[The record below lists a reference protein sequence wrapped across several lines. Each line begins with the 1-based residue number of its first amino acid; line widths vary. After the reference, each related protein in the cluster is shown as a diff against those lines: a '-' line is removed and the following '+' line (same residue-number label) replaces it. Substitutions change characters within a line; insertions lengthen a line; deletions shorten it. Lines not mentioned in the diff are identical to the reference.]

1 MPVCYTIR
9 HFFSSFGRFPYCE
22 NPDADYKHRDV
33 TCGKLVDTLLPKFKF
48 EDKMADFD
56 GSAIWGEA
64 LEIARKDIPDQEY
77 LMWFRLSYKALA
89 DGVLSVKAPNSF
101 LRDQF
106 NRKYHVFMQNI
117 VRELTALDIKLD
129 VTAERGA
136 AGVSVAGLSA
146 SGAASEPSDTSA
158 SAASPVLPLEP
169 APVKAEEQ
177 AHRTAIYTN
186 QPQPQRQKSQGAA
199 ADRAPRVHPS
209 LRPGYKFE
217 NFIVGDNNRFTYNA
231 SEAVAKSPARVY
243 NPLLIYG
250 GVGLGKTHLMHAI
263 GNYVFQTA
271 PEKKVICITAEE
283 FTNEFIQMIHD
294 RSTHEFKNKYRN
306 ADVLL
311 IDDIHFFQNKPGVQE
326 ELFHTFNALYDSERQ
341 MVFTLD
347 RHVKELKD
355 FSDRLKSRFD
365 KGLVVDVQPP
375 MYETRVAILK
385 QKLIQSGKDV
395 TVVEDVID
403 LIAKN
408 VSSNVR
414 DLEGCLTKITAY
426 AELVHKDLTVDIAK
440 NLLKEMF
447 NTNRHSAITVDSI
460 IRMVADF
467 FKLSLSDLKGK
478 KRSKNIALARQV
490 AMYVIREVTEYSTT
504 EIGVEFGGRD
514 HTTVMHSC
522 QKIEQMVKFD
532 PSFDASIQKLLRD
545 ARQSEAK

>member
-1 MPVCYTIR
+1 
-9 HFFSSFGRFPYCE
+9 
-22 NPDADYKHRDV
+22 
-33 TCGKLVDTLLPKFKF
+33 
-48 EDKMADFD
+48 MADFD
-56 GSAIWGEA
+56 GSAIWDEA
-64 LEIARKDIPDQEY
+64 LELARKDIPEQEY
-77 LMWFRLSYKALA
+77 LMWFRLSY
-89 DGVLSVKAPNSF
+89 GSLSEGILRVKAPNSF

-106 NRKYHVFMQNI
+106 NRKYLSFMQNM
-117 VRELTALDIKLD
+117 VRELTAMDLSLEVSADRVSDAQAKA
-129 VTAERGA
+129 VAAKAATAEPAGEIAQKEGA
-136 AGVSVAGLSA
+136 EAGSTG
-146 SGAASEPSDTSA
+146 
-158 SAASPVLPLEP
+158 SAAAISAFAPNAAPAETIVRQRPAERP
-169 APVKAEEQ
+169 AP
-177 AHRTAIYTN
+177 
-186 QPQPQRQKSQGAA
+186 S
-199 ADRAPRVHPS
+199 APRRHPT
-209 LRPGYKFE
+209 LRQDYIFE
-217 NFIVGDNNRFTYNA
+217 NFIVGDNNRFTFNA

-263 GNYVFQTA
+263 GNYVFKNS
-271 PEKKVICITAEE
+271 PDKKVICITAEE

-365 KGLVVDVQPP
+365 KGLIVDVQPP

-385 QKLIQSGKDV
+385 QKLIQTGKNVNVADE
-395 TVVEDVID
+395 VVD
-403 LIAKN
+403 LIANN

-414 DLEGCLTKITAY
+414 DLEGCLTKLTAY

-478 KRSKNIALARQV
+478 KRNKNIALARQV

-504 EIGVEFGGRD
+504 EIGIEFGGRD

-532 PSFDASIQKLLRD
+532 PSFDASIQKLLRE
-545 ARQSEAK
+545 ARESEGK

>member
-1 MPVCYTIR
+1 
-9 HFFSSFGRFPYCE
+9 
-22 NPDADYKHRDV
+22 
-33 TCGKLVDTLLPKFKF
+33 
-48 EDKMADFD
+48 MAEFD
-56 GSAIWGEA
+56 GSVIWSEA
-64 LEIARKDIPDQEY
+64 LEIARGEIPEQEY
-77 LMWFRLSYKALA
+77 LMWFRLGYHSL
-89 DGVLSVKAPNSF
+89 DGNTLTVKAPNSF

-106 NRKYHVFMQNI
+106 KRKYHSFMENI
-117 VRELTALDIKLD
+117 VREITALDIALEVSSTKATEAR
-129 VTAERGA
+129 VVQGSAETGGDAGGQSPSIPGETGSSIADFLKKPEGKIPLYIHSNSQNDELAPDRNNDLEGSKVFSAQGQEKA
-136 AGVSVAGLSA
+136 AL
-146 SGAASEPSDTSA
+146 T
-158 SAASPVLPLEP
+158 
-169 APVKAEEQ
+169 
-177 AHRTAIYTN
+177 
-186 QPQPQRQKSQGAA
+186 QRK
-199 ADRAPRVHPS
+199 PHPS
-209 LRPGYKFE
+209 LRQDYRFE
-217 NFIVGDNNRFTYNA
+217 NFIIGENNRFIFNA
-231 SEAVAKSPARVY
+231 SEAVAKSPARIY

-263 GNYVFQTA
+263 GNHLYQSR
-271 PEKKVICITAEE
+271 PEVRIICITAEE

-294 RSTHEFKNKYRN
+294 RSAHEFKNKYRN

-375 MYETRVAILK
+375 IYETRVAILK
-385 QKLIQSGKDV
+385 QKLLQSGKKV
-395 TVVEDVID
+395 NVIEEVID
-403 LIAKN
+403 LVASN

-414 DLEGCLTKITAY
+414 DLEGCLTKLTAY
-426 AELVHKDLTVDIAK
+426 AELVHKDLTVDIAR

-447 NTNRHSAITVDSI
+447 NAKRHSAITVDSI

-467 FKLSLSDLKGK
+467 YKLSLSDLKGK

-490 AMYVIREVTEYSTT
+490 AMFVIREVTEYSTT

-522 QKIEQMVKFD
+522 QKIEQMLKFD
-532 PSFDASIQKLLRD
+532 PSFDASMQRLLRD
-545 ARQSEAK
+545 ARQNGAE

>member
-1 MPVCYTIR
+1 
-9 HFFSSFGRFPYCE
+9 
-22 NPDADYKHRDV
+22 
-33 TCGKLVDTLLPKFKF
+33 
-48 EDKMADFD
+48 MAEFD
-56 GSAIWGEA
+56 GSVIWSEA
-64 LEIARKDIPDQEY
+64 LEIAKGEIPEQEY
-77 LMWFRLSYKALA
+77 LMWFRLGYHSL
-89 DGVLSVKAPNSF
+89 DGTTLTVRAPNSF

-106 NRKYHVFMQNI
+106 KRKYHSFMERI
-117 VRELTALDIKLD
+117 VREITALDIALEVSSTKTPEPRVDQGAPGPRAEAGGERDAAARADAEAGAAPFAPNAENPFPLYGNTVAANPKHRNEAPAYGEGEAFGAD
-129 VTAERGA
+129 AAKTFVSPAQTAAVPAERR
-136 AGVSVAGLSA
+136 
-146 SGAASEPSDTSA
+146 P
-158 SAASPVLPLEP
+158 
-169 APVKAEEQ
+169 
-177 AHRTAIYTN
+177 
-186 QPQPQRQKSQGAA
+186 
-199 ADRAPRVHPS
+199 HPS
-209 LRPGYKFE
+209 LRQDYRFE
-217 NFIVGDNNRFTYNA
+217 NFIVGENNRFIYNA

-263 GNYVFQTA
+263 GNHVYQTR
-271 PEKKVICITAEE
+271 PGTRIICITAEE

-294 RSTHEFKNKYRN
+294 RSAHEFKNKYRN

-375 MYETRVAILK
+375 IYETRVAILK
-385 QKLIQSGKDV
+385 QKLLQSGKKV
-395 TVVEDVID
+395 NVVEDVID
-403 LIAKN
+403 LVASN

-414 DLEGCLTKITAY
+414 DLEGCLTKLTAY
-426 AELVHKDLTVDIAK
+426 AELVHKDLTVDIAR

-447 NTNRHSAITVDSI
+447 NAKRHSAITVDSI

-467 FKLSLSDLKGK
+467 YKLALSDLKGK

-490 AMYVIREVTEYSTT
+490 AMFVIREVTEYSTT

-522 QKIEQMVKFD
+522 QKIEQMLKFD
-532 PSFDASIQKLLRD
+532 PSFDATMQRLLRD
-545 ARQSEAK
+545 ARQNGAE

>member
-1 MPVCYTIR
+1 
-9 HFFSSFGRFPYCE
+9 
-22 NPDADYKHRDV
+22 
-33 TCGKLVDTLLPKFKF
+33 
-48 EDKMADFD
+48 MAQFD
-56 GSAIWGEA
+56 GSVIWSEA
-64 LEIARKDIPDQEY
+64 LEIAKGEIPEQEY
-77 LMWFRLSYKALA
+77 LMWFRLGYQSL
-89 DGVLSVKAPNSF
+89 DGNTLTVKAPNSF

-106 NRKYHVFMQNI
+106 KRKYHSFMEKI
-117 VRELTALDIKLD
+117 VQEITAMDIAL
-129 VTAERGA
+129 E
-136 AGVSVAGLSA
+136 VSSVKMTEAQ
-146 SGAASEPSDTSA
+146 
-158 SAASPVLPLEP
+158 
-169 APVKAEEQ
+169 PVKA
-177 AHRTAIYTN
+177 TAAEVSRDST
-186 QPQPQRQKSQGAA
+186 QKNVALLGADGLRDAGLGASKSIVDAVSTQGSTARP
-199 ADRAPRVHPS
+199 DRGPHPS
-209 LRPGYKFE
+209 LRQDYRFE
-217 NFIVGDNNRFTYNA
+217 NFIVGENNRFIFNA

-263 GNYVFQTA
+263 GNHVYQSKPGTRI
-271 PEKKVICITAEE
+271 ICITAEE

-306 ADVLL
+306 ADILL

-375 MYETRVAILK
+375 IYETRVAILK
-385 QKLIQSGKDV
+385 QKLMQSGKKV
-395 TVVEDVID
+395 NVVEDVID
-403 LIAKN
+403 LVASN

-414 DLEGCLTKITAY
+414 DLEGCLTKLTAY
-426 AELVHKDLTVDIAK
+426 AELVHKDLTVDIAR

-447 NTNRHSAITVDSI
+447 NSKRHSTITVDSI

-467 FKLSLSDLKGK
+467 YKLSLSDLKGK

-522 QKIEQMVKFD
+522 QKIEQILKFD
-532 PSFDASIQKLLRD
+532 PSFDATMQRLLRD
-545 ARQSEAK
+545 ARQNGVE

>member
-1 MPVCYTIR
+1 
-9 HFFSSFGRFPYCE
+9 
-22 NPDADYKHRDV
+22 
-33 TCGKLVDTLLPKFKF
+33 
-48 EDKMADFD
+48 
-56 GSAIWGEA
+56 
-64 LEIARKDIPDQEY
+64 
-77 LMWFRLSYKALA
+77 MWFRLAYHSFSG
-89 DGVLSVKAPNSF
+89 GVLTVRAPNSF

-106 NRKYHVFMQNI
+106 NRRYLGSI
-117 VRELTALDIKLD
+117 RDLVREIAALELELE
-129 VTAERGA
+129 VVSERGEA
-136 AGVSVAGLSA
+136 R
-146 SGAASEPSDTSA
+146 A
-158 SAASPVLPLEP
+158 SAATVSAPAGIGSGVSSDVEP
-169 APVKAEEQ
+169 APLSSPPASKV
-177 AHRTAIYTN
+177 
-186 QPQPQRQKSQGAA
+186 AA
-199 ADRAPRVHPS
+199 APAVVVEGTRSGAEPSGDAADSRAAYPRSPHPT
-209 LRPGYKFE
+209 LRKDYTFE
-217 NFIVGDNNRFTYNA
+217 NFVVGENNRFTFNA

-263 GNYVFQTA
+263 GNFVH
-271 PEKKVICITAEE
+271 ENGRDKKVICITAEE

-365 KGLVVDVQPP
+365 KGLVVDVQRP
-375 MYETRVAILK
+375 MYETRIAILK
-385 QKLIQSGKDV
+385 QKLAQANPKASVADDV
-395 TVVEDVID
+395 LD
-403 LIAKN
+403 LIAQN
-408 VSSNVR
+408 VETNVR
-414 DLEGCLTKITAY
+414 DLEGCLIKLTAY
-426 AELVHKDLTVDIAK
+426 ADLVHKDLTVDIAR

-447 NTNRHSAITVDSI
+447 NNRRHSTITVDSI

-467 FKLSLSDLKGK
+467 YKLSLGDLKGK

-490 AMYVIREVTEYSTT
+490 AMFVIREVTEYSTT

-532 PSFDASIQKLLRD
+532 PSFDASIQKLMRD
-545 ARQSEAK
+545 AREAEHS

>member
-1 MPVCYTIR
+1 
-9 HFFSSFGRFPYCE
+9 
-22 NPDADYKHRDV
+22 
-33 TCGKLVDTLLPKFKF
+33 
-48 EDKMADFD
+48 MAEFD
-56 GSAIWGEA
+56 GSVIWSEA
-64 LEIARKDIPDQEY
+64 LEIAKGEIPEQEY
-77 LMWFRLSYKALA
+77 LMWFRLGYHSL
-89 DGVLSVKAPNSF
+89 DGNTLTVKAPNSF

-106 NRKYHVFMQNI
+106 KRKYHAFMEKI
-117 VRELTALDIKLD
+117 VREITALDIALEVSSTKAPEPRAVQGVQAAVLTGTVSGRD
-129 VTAERGA
+129 APGGGEAKTDDIPSIIKTGSGVLLYDNAGSRDDGTAANAGGPSPAPAPGAFIPSAQPVTSVAERR
-136 AGVSVAGLSA
+136 
-146 SGAASEPSDTSA
+146 P
-158 SAASPVLPLEP
+158 
-169 APVKAEEQ
+169 
-177 AHRTAIYTN
+177 
-186 QPQPQRQKSQGAA
+186 
-199 ADRAPRVHPS
+199 HPS
-209 LRPGYKFE
+209 LRQDYRFE
-217 NFIVGDNNRFTYNA
+217 NFIVGENNRFIFNA

-263 GNYVFQTA
+263 GNHVYQTR
-271 PEKKVICITAEE
+271 PGTRIICITAEE

-294 RSTHEFKNKYRN
+294 RSAHEFKNKYRN
-306 ADVLL
+306 ADILL

-375 MYETRVAILK
+375 IYETRVAILK
-385 QKLIQSGKDV
+385 QKLLQSGKKV
-395 TVVEDVID
+395 NVVEEVID
-403 LIAKN
+403 LVASN

-414 DLEGCLTKITAY
+414 DLEGCLTKLTAY
-426 AELVHKDLTVDIAK
+426 AELVHKDLSVDIAR

-447 NTNRHSAITVDSI
+447 NAKRHSAITVDSI

-467 FKLSLSDLKGK
+467 YKLSLSDLKGK

-490 AMYVIREVTEYSTT
+490 AMFVIREVTEYSTT

-522 QKIEQMVKFD
+522 QKIEQMLKFD
-532 PSFDASIQKLLRD
+532 PSFDATMQRLLRD
-545 ARQSEAK
+545 ARQNGAE

>member
-1 MPVCYTIR
+1 
-9 HFFSSFGRFPYCE
+9 
-22 NPDADYKHRDV
+22 
-33 TCGKLVDTLLPKFKF
+33 
-48 EDKMADFD
+48 MAEFD

-64 LEIARKDIPDQEY
+64 LEIARKDIPEQEY
-77 LMWFRLSYKALA
+77 VMWFRLSYQSLA
-89 DGVLSVKAPNSF
+89 AGILSVRAPNSF

-106 NRKYHVFMQNI
+106 NRKYHAFMQNI
-117 VRELTALDIKLD
+117 VRELTALELKLE
-129 VTAERGA
+129 VTAQRGP
-136 AGVSVAGLSA
+136 
-146 SGAASEPSDTSA
+146 EA
-158 SAASPVLPLEP
+158 SAPASPAAP
-169 APVKAEEQ
+169 ASMASAGP
-177 AHRTAIYTN
+177 T
-186 QPQPQRQKSQGAA
+186 AA
-199 ADRAPRVHPS
+199 ATLEATANPAEAADGNPELARPRTPIYVDVPARQGSTSPRAEGSPRANPS

-217 NFIVGDNNRFTYNA
+217 NFIVGENNRFTFNA

-385 QKLIQSGKDV
+385 QKLIQSGKNV
-395 TVVEDVID
+395 NVVEEVID
-403 LIAKN
+403 LIANN

-414 DLEGCLTKITAY
+414 DLEGCLTKLTAY
-426 AELVHKDLTVDIAK
+426 AELVHKDLSVDIAK

-447 NTNRHSAITVDSI
+447 NSKRHSAITVDSI

-467 FKLSLSDLKGK
+467 YKLSLSDLKGK

-490 AMYVIREVTEYSTT
+490 AMFVIREVTEYSTT

-532 PSFDASIQKLLRD
+532 PSFDASIQKLLRE
-545 ARQSEAK
+545 ARESESK

>member
-1 MPVCYTIR
+1 
-9 HFFSSFGRFPYCE
+9 
-22 NPDADYKHRDV
+22 
-33 TCGKLVDTLLPKFKF
+33 
-48 EDKMADFD
+48 MAEFD

-64 LEIARKDIPDQEY
+64 LEIARKDIPEQEY
-77 LMWFRLSYKALA
+77 VMWFRLSYQSLIA
-89 DGVLSVKAPNSF
+89 GILSVRAPNSF

-106 NRKYHVFMQNI
+106 NRKYHAFMQNI
-117 VRELTALDIKLD
+117 VRELTALELKLE
-129 VTAERGA
+129 VTAQRGPEA
-136 AGVSVAGLSA
+136 SA
-146 SGAASEPSDTSA
+146 SPSLVSSA
-158 SAASPVLPLEP
+158 SPAKPVELAEAADEKSSLPSFDLGRPPEGFLQGSSAMDAGKGGNSEVASP
-169 APVKAEEQ
+169 
-177 AHRTAIYTN
+177 RTSIYVDV
-186 QPQPQRQKSQGAA
+186 PGRQGAA
-199 ADRAPRVHPS
+199 AQRADSSPRTHPS

-217 NFIVGDNNRFTYNA
+217 NFIVGENNRFTFNA

-385 QKLIQSGKDV
+385 QKLIQSGKNV
-395 TVVEDVID
+395 NVVEEVID
-403 LIAKN
+403 LIANN

-414 DLEGCLTKITAY
+414 DLEGCLTKLTAY
-426 AELVHKDLTVDIAK
+426 AELVHKDLSVDIAK

-447 NTNRHSAITVDSI
+447 NSKRHSAITVDSI

-490 AMYVIREVTEYSTT
+490 AMFVIREVTEYSTT

-532 PSFDASIQKLLRD
+532 PSFDASIQKLLRE
-545 ARQSEAK
+545 ARESESK

>member
-1 MPVCYTIR
+1 MP
-9 HFFSSFGRFPYCE
+9 
-22 NPDADYKHRDV
+22 
-33 TCGKLVDTLLPKFKF
+33 
-48 EDKMADFD
+48 
-56 GSAIWGEA
+56 
-64 LEIARKDIPDQEY
+64 
-77 LMWFRLSYKALA
+77 
-89 DGVLSVKAPNSF
+89 
-101 LRDQF
+101 
-106 NRKYHVFMQNI
+106 
-117 VRELTALDIKLD
+117 
-129 VTAERGA
+129 
-136 AGVSVAGLSA
+136 
-146 SGAASEPSDTSA
+146 
-158 SAASPVLPLEP
+158 
-169 APVKAEEQ
+169 
-177 AHRTAIYTN
+177 
-186 QPQPQRQKSQGAA
+186 
-199 ADRAPRVHPS
+199 PR
-209 LRPGYKFE
+209 
-217 NFIVGDNNRFTYNA
+217 
-231 SEAVAKSPARVY
+231 AVAKSPARVY

-263 GNYVFQTA
+263 GNYVFENS
-271 PEKKVICITAEE
+271 PEKKIICISAEE

-385 QKLIQSGKDV
+385 QKLIQAKKNVNVAD
-395 TVVEDVID
+395 EVID
-403 LIAKN
+403 LIANN

-414 DLEGCLTKITAY
+414 DLEGCLTKLTAY

-447 NTNRHSAITVDSI
+447 NSKKHSAITVDSI

-467 FKLSLSDLKGK
+467 YKLSLSDLKGK

-490 AMYVIREVTEYSTT
+490 AMFVIREVTEYSTT

-532 PSFDASIQKLLRD
+532 PSFDASIQRLLRD
-545 ARQSEAK
+545 ARENESK

>member
-1 MPVCYTIR
+1 
-9 HFFSSFGRFPYCE
+9 
-22 NPDADYKHRDV
+22 
-33 TCGKLVDTLLPKFKF
+33 
-48 EDKMADFD
+48 MADFD
-56 GSAIWGEA
+56 GSAIWSEA
-64 LEIARKDIPDQEY
+64 LESARKDIPEQEY
-77 LMWFRLSYKALA
+77 LMWFRLSYHSLA
-89 DGVLSVKAPNSF
+89 DGTLAVKAPNSF

-106 NRKYHVFMQNI
+106 NRKYHAFMQNI
-117 VRELTALDIKLD
+117 VRELTALEIKLE
-129 VTAERGA
+129 V
-136 AGVSVAGLSA
+136 
-146 SGAASEPSDTSA
+146 TSA
-158 SAASPVLPLEP
+158 RAVEAQTKAPDPESGRPEAGHASPQVHEEP
-169 APVKAEEQ
+169 RQAETPP
-177 AHRTAIYTN
+177 ARTSIYVDV
-186 QPQPQRQKSQGAA
+186 PGSRQKATPARLDGG
-199 ADRAPRVHPS
+199 PRNHPS

-271 PEKKVICITAEE
+271 PEKRVICITAEE

-385 QKLIQSGKDV
+385 QKLLQSGKNV
-395 TVVEDVID
+395 NVVEEVID
-403 LIAKN
+403 LIANN

-414 DLEGCLTKITAY
+414 DLEGCLTKLTAY
-426 AELVHKDLTVDIAK
+426 ADLVHKDLTVDIAK

-447 NTNRHSAITVDSI
+447 NSKRHSAITVDSI

-490 AMYVIREVTEYSTT
+490 SMFVIREVTEYSTT

-532 PSFDASIQKLLRD
+532 PSFDASIQKLLRE
-545 ARQSEAK
+545 ARESGSK

>member
-1 MPVCYTIR
+1 
-9 HFFSSFGRFPYCE
+9 
-22 NPDADYKHRDV
+22 
-33 TCGKLVDTLLPKFKF
+33 
-48 EDKMADFD
+48 MADFD
-56 GSAIWGEA
+56 GSVIWSEA
-64 LEIARKDIPDQEY
+64 LEIARKDIPEQEY
-77 LMWFRLSYKALA
+77 IMWFRLTYQSLS
-89 DGVLSVKAPNSF
+89 DGILSVKAPNSF

-106 NRKYHVFMQNI
+106 NRKYHAFMQNI
-117 VRELTALDIKLD
+117 VRELTALELKLEVAMPRATEAPAKTMAVEETSTTTGDHPVSLSENFGGIESRLDGVTTRDNGKGENAEIPPTKTSIYVD
-129 VTAERGA
+129 VPGRPHLSSPRAE
-136 AGVSVAGLSA
+136 
-146 SGAASEPSDTSA
+146 SG
-158 SAASPVLPLEP
+158 
-169 APVKAEEQ
+169 
-177 AHRTAIYTN
+177 
-186 QPQPQRQKSQGAA
+186 
-199 ADRAPRVHPS
+199 PRNHQS

-217 NFIVGDNNRFTYNA
+217 NFIVGENNRFTFNA

-263 GNYVFQTA
+263 GNYVFQNA

-385 QKLIQSGKDV
+385 QKMIQAKKEVNVAD
-395 TVVEDVID
+395 EVID
-403 LIAKN
+403 LIANN

-414 DLEGCLTKITAY
+414 DLEGCLTKLTAY

-447 NTNRHSAITVDSI
+447 NSKRHSAITVDSI

-467 FKLSLSDLKGK
+467 YKLSLSDLKGK

-490 AMYVIREVTEYSTT
+490 AMFVIREVTEYSTT

-532 PSFDASIQKLLRD
+532 PSFDASIQKLLRE
-545 ARQSEAK
+545 AGESESK

>member
-1 MPVCYTIR
+1 
-9 HFFSSFGRFPYCE
+9 
-22 NPDADYKHRDV
+22 
-33 TCGKLVDTLLPKFKF
+33 
-48 EDKMADFD
+48 MAEFD
-56 GSAIWGEA
+56 GSAIWSEA
-64 LEIARKDIPDQEY
+64 LESARKDIPEQEY
-77 LMWFRLSYKALA
+77 LMWFRLSYQSLSGGTLA
-89 DGVLSVKAPNSF
+89 VKAPNSF

-106 NRKYHVFMQNI
+106 NRKYHAFMQNI
-117 VRELTALDIKLD
+117 VRELTALEIKLE
-129 VTAERGA
+129 VTAARA
-136 AGVSVAGLSA
+136 AELA
-146 SGAASEPSDTSA
+146 SRAP
-158 SAASPVLPLEP
+158 EP
-169 APVKAEEQ
+169 APFREEGAPAPVQ
-177 AHRTAIYTN
+177 IQDGLSQPEPHVQKTSIYVDV
-186 QPQPQRQKSQGAA
+186 PGSRQKAA
-199 ADRAPRVHPS
+199 PPRPESGPRIHPS

-385 QKLIQSGKDV
+385 QKLVQSGKNV
-395 TVVEDVID
+395 NVVEEVID
-403 LIAKN
+403 LIANN

-414 DLEGCLTKITAY
+414 DLEGCLTKLTAY
-426 AELVHKDLTVDIAK
+426 ADLVHKDLTVDIAK

-447 NTNRHSAITVDSI
+447 NSKRHSAITVDSI

-490 AMYVIREVTEYSTT
+490 SMFVIREVTEYSTT

-532 PSFDASIQKLLRD
+532 PSFDASIQKLLRE
-545 ARQSEAK
+545 ARESESK

>member
-1 MPVCYTIR
+1 
-9 HFFSSFGRFPYCE
+9 
-22 NPDADYKHRDV
+22 
-33 TCGKLVDTLLPKFKF
+33 
-48 EDKMADFD
+48 MADFD
-56 GSAIWGEA
+56 GSAIWDEA
-64 LEIARKDIPDQEY
+64 LELARKDIPEQEY
-77 LMWFRLSYKALA
+77 LMWFRLSYGSLS
-89 DGVLSVKAPNSF
+89 DGILRVKAPNSF

-106 NRKYHVFMQNI
+106 NRKYLSFMQNI
-117 VRELTALDIKLD
+117 VRELTAMDLSLD
-129 VTAERGA
+129 VSADRVADGQA
-136 AGVSVAGLSA
+136 KPSVAK
-146 SGAASEPSDTSA
+146 
-158 SAASPVLPLEP
+158 AASPE
-169 APVKAEEQ
+169 
-177 AHRTAIYTN
+177 
-186 QPQPQRQKSQGAA
+186 GAA
-199 ADRAPRVHPS
+199 EISPSEGAPSGDLAVSPVRNDASFGAPASSSTAETIVRQRPAERFAERAAQSAPRRHPS
-209 LRPGYKFE
+209 LRQDYIFE
-217 NFIVGDNNRFTYNA
+217 NFIVGDNNRFTFNA

-263 GNYVFQTA
+263 GNYVFKNS
-271 PEKKVICITAEE
+271 PDKKVICITAEE

-365 KGLVVDVQPP
+365 KGLIVDVQPP

-385 QKLIQSGKDV
+385 QKLIQTGKNV
-395 TVVEDVID
+395 NVVDEVVD
-403 LIAKN
+403 LIANN

-414 DLEGCLTKITAY
+414 DLEGCLTKLTAY

-447 NTNRHSAITVDSI
+447 NNNRHSAITVDSI

-478 KRSKNIALARQV
+478 KRNKNIALARQV

-504 EIGVEFGGRD
+504 EIGIEFGGRD

-532 PSFDASIQKLLRD
+532 PSFDASIQKLLRE
-545 ARQSEAK
+545 ARESEGK

>member
-1 MPVCYTIR
+1 
-9 HFFSSFGRFPYCE
+9 
-22 NPDADYKHRDV
+22 
-33 TCGKLVDTLLPKFKF
+33 
-48 EDKMADFD
+48 MADFD

-89 DGVLSVKAPNSF
+89 DGILSVKAPNPF

-106 NRKYHVFMQNI
+106 NRKYHAFMQNI
-117 VRELTALDIKLD
+117 VRDLTALDIKLD

-136 AGVSVAGLSA
+136 AGASSSA
-146 SGAASEPSDTSA
+146 
-158 SAASPVLPLEP
+158 LPAEE

-177 AHRTAIYTN
+177 APRTTIYTN
-186 QPQPQRQKSQGAA
+186 QPQPQRQKTQSGAA
-199 ADRAPRVHPS
+199 DKAPRIHPS
-209 LRPGYKFE
+209 LRAGYKFE

-271 PEKKVICITAEE
+271 PEKRVICITAEE

-490 AMYVIREVTEYSTT
+490 AMFVIREVTEYSTT

>member
-1 MPVCYTIR
+1 
-9 HFFSSFGRFPYCE
+9 
-22 NPDADYKHRDV
+22 
-33 TCGKLVDTLLPKFKF
+33 
-48 EDKMADFD
+48 MADFD
-56 GSAIWGEA
+56 GSAIWDEA
-64 LEIARKDIPDQEY
+64 LELARKDIPEQEY
-77 LMWFRLSYKALA
+77 LMWFRLAYGSLA
-89 DGVLSVKAPNSF
+89 DGILKVKAPNSF

-106 NRKYHVFMQNI
+106 NRKYLSFMQNI
-117 VRELTALDIKLD
+117 VRELTAMDLSLD
-129 VTAERGA
+129 VSADRGMEGQARSNAARPAAPEAAAENPSAEASAPPGAPAPAARPRPAER
-136 AGVSVAGLSA
+136 
-146 SGAASEPSDTSA
+146 SGQS
-158 SAASPVLPLEP
+158 
-169 APVKAEEQ
+169 
-177 AHRTAIYTN
+177 
-186 QPQPQRQKSQGAA
+186 
-199 ADRAPRVHPS
+199 APRRNPS
-209 LRPGYKFE
+209 LRQDYIFE
-217 NFIVGDNNRFTYNA
+217 NFIVGDNNRFTFNA

-263 GNYVFQTA
+263 GNYVFKNS
-271 PEKKVICITAEE
+271 PDKRVICITAEE

-365 KGLVVDVQPP
+365 KGLIVDVQPP

-385 QKLIQSGKDV
+385 QKLVQAGKNVNVVDDV
-395 TVVEDVID
+395 VD
-403 LIAKN
+403 LIANN

-414 DLEGCLTKITAY
+414 DLEGCLTKLTAY

-447 NTNRHSAITVDSI
+447 NNNRHSAITVDSI

-478 KRSKNIALARQV
+478 KRNKNIALARQV

-504 EIGVEFGGRD
+504 EIGIEFGGRD

-532 PSFDASIQKLLRD
+532 PSFDASIQKLLRE
-545 ARQSEAK
+545 ARENEGK

>member
-1 MPVCYTIR
+1 M
-9 HFFSSFGRFPYCE
+9 
-22 NPDADYKHRDV
+22 DQ
-33 TCGKLVDTLLPKFKF
+33 
-48 EDKMADFD
+48 FD
-56 GSAIWGEA
+56 GSVIWSEA
-64 LEIARKDIPDQEY
+64 LEIARGEIPEQEY
-77 LMWFRLSYKALA
+77 LMWFRLGYQSL
-89 DGVLSVKAPNSF
+89 DGTTLTVRAPNSF

-106 NRKYHVFMQNI
+106 KRKYHSFMENI
-117 VRELTALDIKLD
+117 VREITALEIALEVSSIKP
-129 VTAERGA
+129 AEGRA
-136 AGVSVAGLSA
+136 
-146 SGAASEPSDTSA
+146 D
-158 SAASPVLPLEP
+158 
-169 APVKAEEQ
+169 
-177 AHRTAIYTN
+177 
-186 QPQPQRQKSQGAA
+186 QGAA
-199 ADRAPRVHPS
+199 AAGRGEPAPERPAISEKPGTDASALIKKPEGGIPLYIHTSSQRPDLASNRGSDPEGSRGFSAQNQEKAAATERKPHPS
-209 LRPGYKFE
+209 LRQDYRFA
-217 NFIVGDNNRFTYNA
+217 NFIVGENNRFIFNA
-231 SEAVAKSPARVY
+231 AEAVAKSPARVY

-263 GNYVFQTA
+263 GNHVYQSR
-271 PEKKVICITAEE
+271 PGSRIICITAEE

-294 RSTHEFKNKYRN
+294 RSAHEFKNKYRN

-375 MYETRVAILK
+375 IYETRVAILK
-385 QKLIQSGKDV
+385 QKLIQSGKKV
-395 TVVEDVID
+395 NVVEEVID
-403 LIAKN
+403 LVASN

-414 DLEGCLTKITAY
+414 DLEGCLTKLTAY
-426 AELVHKDLTVDIAK
+426 AELVHKDLTVDIAR

-447 NTNRHSAITVDSI
+447 NAKRHSAITVDSI

-467 FKLSLSDLKGK
+467 YKLSLSDLKGK

-522 QKIEQMVKFD
+522 QKIEQMLKFD
-532 PSFDASIQKLLRD
+532 PSFDATIQRLLRD
-545 ARQSEAK
+545 ARQNGVE

>member
-1 MPVCYTIR
+1 M
-9 HFFSSFGRFPYCE
+9 E
-22 NPDADYKHRDV
+22 A
-33 TCGKLVDTLLPKFKF
+33 
-48 EDKMADFD
+48 FD

-64 LEIARKDIPDQEY
+64 LEIARKDIPEQEY
-77 LMWFRLSYKALA
+77 VMWFRLSYQSLA
-89 DGVLSVKAPNSF
+89 AGILSVRAPNSF

-106 NRKYHVFMQNI
+106 NRKYHAFMQNI
-117 VRELTALDIKLD
+117 VRELTALELKLE
-129 VTAERGA
+129 VTAQRGPEA
-136 AGVSVAGLSA
+136 SATASSIPPTSAVSRVSA
-146 SGAASEPSDTSA
+146 SPENSASA
-158 SAASPVLPLEP
+158 SAASAP
-169 APVKAEEQ
+169 ADPADGNSDI
-177 AHRTAIYTN
+177 APSRTSIYVDV
-186 QPQPQRQKSQGAA
+186 PGRQGAA
-199 ADRAPRVHPS
+199 IQRADASPRTHPS

-217 NFIVGDNNRFTYNA
+217 NFIVGENNRFTFNA

-385 QKLIQSGKDV
+385 QKLIQSGKNV
-395 TVVEDVID
+395 NVVEEVID
-403 LIAKN
+403 LIANN

-414 DLEGCLTKITAY
+414 DLEGCLTKLTAY
-426 AELVHKDLTVDIAK
+426 AELVHKDLSVDIAK

-447 NTNRHSAITVDSI
+447 NSKRHSAITVDSI

-467 FKLSLSDLKGK
+467 YKLSLSDLKGK

-490 AMYVIREVTEYSTT
+490 AMFVIREVTEYSTT

-532 PSFDASIQKLLRD
+532 PSFDASIQKLLRE
-545 ARQSEAK
+545 ARESESK

>member
-1 MPVCYTIR
+1 
-9 HFFSSFGRFPYCE
+9 
-22 NPDADYKHRDV
+22 
-33 TCGKLVDTLLPKFKF
+33 
-48 EDKMADFD
+48 MADFD
-56 GSAIWGEA
+56 GSAIWDEA
-64 LEIARKDIPDQEY
+64 LELARKDIPEQEY
-77 LMWFRLSYKALA
+77 LMWFRLAYDSLSE
-89 DGVLSVKAPNSF
+89 GVLKVKAPNSF

-106 NRKYHVFMQNI
+106 NRKYLSFMQNI
-117 VRELTALDIKLD
+117 VRELTAMDLSLD
-129 VTAERGA
+129 VSADRVAESQTKPSA
-136 AGVSVAGLSA
+136 AKALPA
-146 SGAASEPSDTSA
+146 AASAEISGGETPSSA
-158 SAASPVLPLEP
+158 KPAASI
-169 APVKAEEQ
+169 APG
-177 AHRTAIYTN
+177 AI
-186 QPQPQRQKSQGAA
+186 QS
-199 ADRAPRVHPS
+199 APRRHPS
-209 LRPGYKFE
+209 LRQDYIFE
-217 NFIVGDNNRFTYNA
+217 NFIVGDNNRFTFNA

-263 GNYVFQTA
+263 GNYVVKNA
-271 PEKKVICITAEE
+271 PDKKVICITAEE

-365 KGLVVDVQPP
+365 KGLIVDVQPP

-385 QKLIQSGKDV
+385 QKLIQTGKNV
-395 TVVEDVID
+395 NVVDEVVD
-403 LIAKN
+403 LIANN

-414 DLEGCLTKITAY
+414 DLEGCLTKLTAY
-426 AELVHKDLTVDIAK
+426 AELVHKDLTVDIAR

-478 KRSKNIALARQV
+478 KRNKNIALARQV

-504 EIGVEFGGRD
+504 EIGIEFGGRD

-532 PSFDASIQKLLRD
+532 PSFDASIQKLLRE
-545 ARQSEAK
+545 ARESEGK

>member
-1 MPVCYTIR
+1 
-9 HFFSSFGRFPYCE
+9 
-22 NPDADYKHRDV
+22 
-33 TCGKLVDTLLPKFKF
+33 
-48 EDKMADFD
+48 MADFD

-64 LEIARKDIPDQEY
+64 LEMARKDIPEQEY
-77 LMWFRLSYKALA
+77 LMWFRIDYLSLA
-89 DGVLSVKAPNSF
+89 DGTLSVKAPNSF

-106 NRKYHVFMQNI
+106 DRKYHDFMENL
-117 VRELTALDIKLD
+117 VREITALDIKLE
-129 VTAERGA
+129 VTAMRNAESLPKSALEAGGIPA
-136 AGVSVAGLSA
+136 ATEKGVFPPNEPGTA
-146 SGAASEPSDTSA
+146 SGPGKPL
-158 SAASPVLPLEP
+158 SPLYVDVP
-169 APVKAEEQ
+169 AQSQPKTP
-177 AHRTAIYTN
+177 AHR
-186 QPQPQRQKSQGAA
+186 
-199 ADRAPRVHPS
+199 ADAGPRIHPS
-209 LRPGYKFE
+209 LRPAYRFD
-217 NFIVGDNNRFTYNA
+217 NFIVGDNNRFIYNA

-263 GNYVFQTA
+263 GNYVFRA
-271 PEKKVICITAEE
+271 EPEKKVICITAEE

-385 QKLIQSGKDV
+385 QKLLQSGKNV
-395 TVVEDVID
+395 SVVEEVID
-403 LIAKN
+403 LIADN

-414 DLEGCLTKITAY
+414 DLEGCLTKLTAY
-426 AELVHKDLTVDIAK
+426 AELVHKDLTVDIAR

-447 NTNRHSAITVDSI
+447 NAKRHSAITVDSI

-467 FKLSLSDLKGK
+467 YKLSLSDLKGK

-490 AMYVIREVTEYSTT
+490 AMFVIREVTEYSTT

-532 PSFDASIQKLLRD
+532 PSFDATIQKLLRD
-545 ARQSEAK
+545 ARENGSA

>member
-1 MPVCYTIR
+1 
-9 HFFSSFGRFPYCE
+9 
-22 NPDADYKHRDV
+22 
-33 TCGKLVDTLLPKFKF
+33 
-48 EDKMADFD
+48 MADFD
-56 GSAIWGEA
+56 GSTIWGEA
-64 LEIARKDIPDQEY
+64 LERARKDIPEQEF
-77 LMWFRLSYKALA
+77 LMWFRLTYQSF
-89 DGVLSVKAPNSF
+89 DGTTLSVRAPNAF

-106 NRKYHVFMQNI
+106 NRKYLVYMEEL
-117 VRELTALDIKLD
+117 VSELTELALSLEVSTVRPDPTKAIVPAL
-129 VTAERGA
+129 AENESVA
-136 AGVSVAGLSA
+136 AGPVIASTPGFESSVAVSSATARADPLSGQSSSRA
-146 SGAASEPSDTSA
+146 SGSRNSGY
-158 SAASPVLPLEP
+158 P
-169 APVKAEEQ
+169 A
-177 AHRTAIYTN
+177 N
-186 QPQPQRQKSQGAA
+186 LRQN
-199 ADRAPRVHPS
+199 
-209 LRPGYKFE
+209 YKFE

-231 SEAVAKSPARVY
+231 SEAVAKAPARIY

-263 GNYVFQTA
+263 GNYVADNFQDRRI
-271 PEKKVICITAEE
+271 ICITAEE

-294 RSTHEFKNKYRN
+294 RSTHEFKNKYRS

-385 QKLIQSGKDV
+385 QKLIQSQNKV
-395 TVVEDVID
+395 QVAEDVIS
-403 LIAKN
+403 LIADN

-414 DLEGCLTKITAY
+414 DLEGCLTKLTAY
-426 AELVHKDLTVDIAK
+426 ADLVHKDLTVDIAK

-447 NTNRHSAITVDSI
+447 NSKRHSAITVDSI
-460 IRMVADF
+460 IRMVADYY
-467 FKLSLSDLKGK
+467 KLSLSDVKGK

-490 AMYVIREVTEYSTT
+490 AMFVIREVTEYSTT

-522 QKIEQMVKFD
+522 QKIEQVSKFD
-532 PSFDASIQKLLRD
+532 PAFDTVIQRLLRE
-545 ARQSEAK
+545 ARESESK

>member
-1 MPVCYTIR
+1 
-9 HFFSSFGRFPYCE
+9 
-22 NPDADYKHRDV
+22 
-33 TCGKLVDTLLPKFKF
+33 
-48 EDKMADFD
+48 MADFD
-56 GSAIWGEA
+56 GSTIWGEA
-64 LEIARKDIPDQEY
+64 LERARKDIPEQEF
-77 LMWFRLSYKALA
+77 LMWFRLTYQAF
-89 DGVLSVKAPNSF
+89 DGTTLSVRAPNAF

-106 NRKYHVFMQNI
+106 TRKYLGYMEGI
-117 VRELTALDIKLD
+117 VSELAALPLSL
-129 VTAERGA
+129 E
-136 AGVSVAGLSA
+136 VSTVRPDPSKALVPA
-146 SGAASEPSDTSA
+146 VMEMETVVPVQAASLAQSAEVLSEAAEPRRSAAKNGGSRA
-158 SAASPVLPLEP
+158 SAYP
-169 APVKAEEQ
+169 A
-177 AHRTAIYTN
+177 N
-186 QPQPQRQKSQGAA
+186 LRQN
-199 ADRAPRVHPS
+199 
-209 LRPGYKFE
+209 YKFE

-231 SEAVAKSPARVY
+231 SEAVAKAPARIY

-263 GNYVFQTA
+263 GNYVANTYQD
-271 PEKKVICITAEE
+271 KKVIFITAEE

-294 RSTHEFKNKYRN
+294 RSTHEFKNKYRS

-385 QKLIQSGKDV
+385 QKLIQSQNKV
-395 TVVEDVID
+395 QVAEDVIN
-403 LIAKN
+403 LIADN

-414 DLEGCLTKITAY
+414 DLEGCLTKLTAY
-426 AELVHKDLTVDIAK
+426 ADLVHKDLTVDIAR

-447 NTNRHSAITVDSI
+447 NSKRHSAITVDSI
-460 IRMVADF
+460 IRMVADYY
-467 FKLSLSDLKGK
+467 KLSLSDVKGK

-490 AMYVIREVTEYSTT
+490 AMFVIREVTEYSTT

-522 QKIEQMVKFD
+522 QKIEQVSKFD
-532 PSFDASIQKLLRD
+532 PAFDTVIQRLLRE
-545 ARQSEAK
+545 ARQTESK

>member
-1 MPVCYTIR
+1 M
-9 HFFSSFGRFPYCE
+9 
-22 NPDADYKHRDV
+22 
-33 TCGKLVDTLLPKFKF
+33 DT
-48 EDKMADFD
+48 FD
-56 GSAIWGEA
+56 GSAIWEEA
-64 LEIARKDIPDQEY
+64 LNQAKKDISEQEF
-77 LMWFRLSYKALA
+77 LMWFRLSYEKLEN
-89 DGVLSVKAPNSF
+89 GEMTVRAPNTF

-106 NRKYHVFMQNI
+106 SRKYIPYMLNVLKSLTELDLKLV
-117 VRELTALDIKLD
+117 VRAFKPDIAGGQD
-129 VTAERGA
+129 TAER
-136 AGVSVAGLSA
+136 
-146 SGAASEPSDTSA
+146 D
-158 SAASPVLPLEP
+158 P
-169 APVKAEEQ
+169 APSSGTDVAEKNGQLNKSDPAPSKAIFFDSPSHSRE
-177 AHRTAIYTN
+177 
-186 QPQPQRQKSQGAA
+186 KSS
-199 ADRAPRVHPS
+199 APVSIASTEPRKHTS
-209 LRPGYKFE
+209 LRPNYRFE
-217 NFIVGDNNRFTYNA
+217 NFIVGENNRFTYNA
-231 SEAVAKSPARVY
+231 SEAVAKNPARTY

-263 GNYVFQTA
+263 GNSIYENF
-271 PEKKVICITAEE
+271 PEKKIICITAEE

-294 RSTHEFKNKYRN
+294 RSSQEFKNKYRS

-326 ELFHTFNALYDSERQ
+326 ELFYTFNALYDSERQ

-385 QKLIQSGKDV
+385 QKMLQGNR
-395 TVVEDVID
+395 TVAVAEDVID
-403 LIAKN
+403 LIASN

-414 DLEGCLTKITAY
+414 DLEGSLTKLIAY
-426 AELVHKDLTVDIAK
+426 AELVHKDLTVDIAR
-440 NLLKEMF
+440 NLLKELF
-447 NTNRHSAITVDSI
+447 NTKKHSAITVDSI

-467 FKLSLSDLKGK
+467 YKLSLSDLKGK

-522 QKIEQMVKFD
+522 QKIEQMAKFD
-532 PSFDASIQKLLRD
+532 PSFDASLQRLLRD
-545 ARQSEAK
+545 AREHESS

>member
-1 MPVCYTIR
+1 
-9 HFFSSFGRFPYCE
+9 
-22 NPDADYKHRDV
+22 
-33 TCGKLVDTLLPKFKF
+33 
-48 EDKMADFD
+48 MADFD

-64 LEIARKDIPDQEY
+64 LERARKDIPEQEFI
-77 LMWFRLSYKALA
+77 MWFRISYRSVE
-89 DGVLSVKAPNSF
+89 DGTLFVTAPNSF

-106 NRKYHVFMQNI
+106 NRKYLSYMKDMLKALTELNLGLEVIAPPHSESTAQKFSPSSEGGETKRISVF
-117 VRELTALDIKLD
+117 ED
-129 VTAERGA
+129 
-136 AGVSVAGLSA
+136 
-146 SGAASEPSDTSA
+146 
-158 SAASPVLPLEP
+158 SPPTRAFP
-169 APVKAEEQ
+169 
-177 AHRTAIYTN
+177 
-186 QPQPQRQKSQGAA
+186 AA
-199 ADRAPRVHPS
+199 APGEKQEQPDIRETAPNVNLPQDSAGRRPNPPRQHPS
-209 LRPGYKFE
+209 LRPGYRFD
-217 NFIVGDNNRFTYNA
+217 NFIVGENNRFTFNA
-231 SEAVAKSPARVY
+231 SEAVAKDPARVY

-263 GNYVFQTA
+263 GNSIHQFM
-271 PEKKVICITAEE
+271 PEKKIICLTAEE
-283 FTNEFIQMIHD
+283 FTNEFIQIIRD
-294 RSTHEFKNKYRN
+294 RSTHEFKNKYRS

-385 QKLIQSGKDV
+385 QKLLLSEKKVQVSDDV
-395 TVVEDVID
+395 LYLV
-403 LIAKN
+403 ANN

-414 DLEGCLTKITAY
+414 DLEGCLTKLTAY
-426 AELVHKDLTVDIAK
+426 ADLVHKDLTVDIAR

-447 NTNRHSAITVDSI
+447 NNKRHSGITVDSI

-467 FKLSLSDLKGK
+467 YKLSLSDLKGK

-490 AMYVIREVTEYSTT
+490 SMFVIREVTEYSTT

-522 QKIEQMVKFD
+522 QKIEQMCKYD
-532 PSFDASIQKLLRD
+532 PSFDASIQKLIRE
-545 ARQSEAK
+545 AREKEPS

>member
-1 MPVCYTIR
+1 
-9 HFFSSFGRFPYCE
+9 
-22 NPDADYKHRDV
+22 
-33 TCGKLVDTLLPKFKF
+33 
-48 EDKMADFD
+48 MAEFD
-56 GSAIWGEA
+56 GSAIWSEA
-64 LEIARKDIPDQEY
+64 LELARTEIPEQEY
-77 LMWFRLSYKALA
+77 LMWFRLSYQSLS
-89 DGVLSVKAPNSF
+89 DNTLTVLAPNSF

-106 NRKYHVFMQNI
+106 RRKYHSFMEDL
-117 VRELTALDIKLD
+117 VREITALDLALD
-129 VTAERGA
+129 VSSAKTSEPRQGASQRPAQAAAESPGQGA
-136 AGVSVAGLSA
+136 QAAAKDAGGVS
-146 SGAASEPSDTSA
+146 P
-158 SAASPVLPLEP
+158 P
-169 APVKAEEQ
+169 APKVALYVDNAPSRQEQSIKPAEQ
-177 AHRTAIYTN
+177 
-186 QPQPQRQKSQGAA
+186 QRK
-199 ADRAPRVHPS
+199 PHPS
-209 LRPGYKFE
+209 LRQDYRFE
-217 NFIVGDNNRFTYNA
+217 NFIVGENNRFIYNA
-231 SEAVAKSPARVY
+231 AEAVAKSPARVY

-263 GNYVFQTA
+263 GNHVYQSSPNTRI
-271 PEKKVICITAEE
+271 ICITAEE

-294 RSTHEFKNKYRN
+294 RSAHEFKNKYRN
-306 ADVLL
+306 ADILL

-375 MYETRVAILK
+375 IYETRVAILK
-385 QKLIQSGKDV
+385 QKLLQSGKKLN
-395 TVVEDVID
+395 VVEEVID
-403 LIAKN
+403 LVASN

-414 DLEGCLTKITAY
+414 DLEGCLTKLTAY
-426 AELVHKDLTVDIAK
+426 AELVHKDLTVDIAR

-447 NTNRHSAITVDSI
+447 NSKRHSAITVDSI

-467 FKLSLSDLKGK
+467 YKLSLSDLKGK

-522 QKIEQMVKFD
+522 QKIEQMLKFD
-532 PSFDASIQKLLRD
+532 PSFDGSMQRLLRD
-545 ARQSEAK
+545 ARQNGTE